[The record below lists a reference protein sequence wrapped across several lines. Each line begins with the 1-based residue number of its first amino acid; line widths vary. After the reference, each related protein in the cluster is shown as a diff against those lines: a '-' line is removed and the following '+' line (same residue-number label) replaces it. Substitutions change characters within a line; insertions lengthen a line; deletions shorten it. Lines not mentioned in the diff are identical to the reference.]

1 MNVSV
6 LPMWQDAAIAL
17 GSAVGLLT
25 KIYALADSDTV
36 WSRRSSLVNVAFY
49 PPSLAAFASLGL
61 WLTLTMSCLS
71 FLTWIGIA
79 VWRAPDD
86 EDWLGRTET

>member
-1 MNVSV
+1 MSDFA
-6 LPMWQDAAIAL
+6 LPVWQDAAIAL
-17 GSAVGLLT
+17 GSAVGLVT
-25 KIYALADSDTV
+25 KMYALADSNTV

-61 WLTLTMSCLS
+61 WLTLTTTALS

-79 VWRAPDD
+79 IWRAPDD
-86 EDWLGRTET
+86 EDWLGRSG

>member
-1 MNVSV
+1 MDGSV

-17 GSAVGLLT
+17 GSAIGLLT
-25 KIYALADSDTV
+25 KFYALADSDTV

-61 WLTLTMSCLS
+61 WLTFCSSCLS

-86 EDWLGRTET
+86 EDYLGRTET